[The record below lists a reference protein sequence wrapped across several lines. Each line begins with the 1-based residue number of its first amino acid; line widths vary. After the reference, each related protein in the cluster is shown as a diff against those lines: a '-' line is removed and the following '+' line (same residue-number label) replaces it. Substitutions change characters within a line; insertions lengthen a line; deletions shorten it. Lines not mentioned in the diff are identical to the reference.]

1 MVNGALRGS
10 LRRSARVGRSGCAG
24 RSGRLRVHAAIGR
37 TNVVAGSI
45 ISDRDAWGS
54 SDESFLDQIDGHGD
68 EGRVDPDRRG
78 SKKRDSELFGF
89 RGSFL
94 VQVVEDLHV
103 VGDKADGLDDHMGDL
118 RIVVESFDS
127 IADIGFEPGLLRW
140 SGSALVDD
148 FPVGVTDRFADES
161 GGFSQLQFVAR
172 VVCHRFRDAVGR
184 EEHWGR
190 GAMFGGDLVECR
202 FQAIGLGFDELRVI
216 ETHPSFFNQG
226 SFLAGQSDRS
236 GDVLSVLAATA
247 VATEHR
253 GKESDGAF
261 AAVVFH
267 LGERIGEHGM
277 PISVSP
283 VDGQSELPSVQFGL
297 DGPDQSAALFVDG
310 ADSAKVVVVF
320 GDFEHSFAGHIFP
333 PQDVFEEGH
342 HVLGAFGAP
351 EGDHQNRVDG
361 NHIQRWK
368 WAQGCRGGHGRD
380 GGRLRLSGG
389 HR

>member
-1 MVNGALRGS
+1 M
-10 LRRSARVGRSGCAG
+10 AR
-24 RSGRLRVHAAIGR
+24 
-37 TNVVAGSI
+37 SI

-54 SDESFLDQIDGHGD
+54 GNEPLLDQVDGHGD

-78 SKKRDSELFGF
+78 AKERDSELFGF

-94 VQVVEDLHV
+94 VQVVEDFHV

-118 RIVVESFDS
+118 RFVVEGFDS
-127 IADIGFEPGLLRW
+127 IADIRFEPGLLRW

-148 FPVGVTDRFADES
+148 FPVGVPDRFADES
-161 GGFSQLQFVAR
+161 CRFSQLQFVAR
-172 VVCHRFRDAVGR
+172 VVCHRFRDAVCR
-184 EEHWGR
+184 EEHRGR
-190 GAMFGGDLVECR
+190 GAIFGGDLIERR

-216 ETHPSFFNQG
+216 ETHPSFFNQRR
-226 SFLAGQSDRS
+226 FLAGQSDRS
-236 GDVLSVLAATA
+236 GDVFSVLAATA

-253 GKESDGAF
+253 GKESDGPF
-261 AAVVFH
+261 TAVVFH

-283 VDGQSELPSVQFGL
+283 VDGQSNPPSVQFGL
-297 DGPDQSAALFVDG
+297 DGPNQSTALFIDG

-320 GDFEHSFAGHIFP
+320 GDFEHSFAGHILS

-368 WAQGCRGGHGRD
+368 WAQGCRWGHGR
-380 GGRLRLSGG
+380 GGCRLRLSGG
-389 HR
+389 HRSSRMGKWV

>member
-10 LRRSARVGRSGCAG
+10 LSWSARVGRSGCAG

-68 EGRVDPDRRG
+68 EGRVDPDRRC

-184 EEHWGR
+184 EEHRGR

-283 VDGQSELPSVQFGL
+283 VDGQLNTPSVQFGL
-297 DGPDQSAALFVDG
+297 DSPDQSAALFVDG

-333 PQDVFEEGH
+333 AQDVFEEGH

-351 EGDHQNRVDG
+351 EGDHQNRVDR